1 MFGFTHWQNVCL
13 KLVWVESSIFLTKCS
28 AKHNFLGIY
37 EIFNILTV
45 QTCTAKCDFSI
56 IQIST
61 SIITRFFSSYALGKY
76 VRQQLLVTC
85 KFYLTV
91 HRFHDR
97 VQSSTCIA
105 NGKYLQKST
114 MAVLTPILG
123 IKRCSQPTLRIKSH
137 VVSLTF
143 SDFQWCSLVI
153 CLDWIVWLN
162 QFHFFNFTLVFSFYL
177 FSPLG
182 WHVILNIEPIYLM
195 KLNIS
200 ERNFHLSLDK
210 QKVHNIQIDIPL
222 TLKDTYLSI
231 EKENIQSNYR
241 GLIFGSRTYWSQMF
255 PLII

>member
-1 MFGFTHWQNVCL
+1 
-13 KLVWVESSIFLTKCS
+13 
-28 AKHNFLGIY
+28 
-37 EIFNILTV
+37 
-45 QTCTAKCDFSI
+45 
-56 IQIST
+56 
-61 SIITRFFSSYALGKY
+61 
-76 VRQQLLVTC
+76 
-85 KFYLTV
+85 
-91 HRFHDR
+91 
-97 VQSSTCIA
+97 
-105 NGKYLQKST
+105 

-182 WHVILNIEPIYLM
+182 WHVMLNIQPIYLM
-195 KLNIS
+195 KLKEIS